1 MRQEVMKMQSIDFA
15 YPEAIERLIALGLV
29 NFDLWYLMGTQQIM
43 QIGELLREQYGT
55 ETWIPF
61 ARRGDNEDI
70 ACFEAD
76 FGEKVVVLRSHELLG
91 YRKCA
96 VYDSVWDWF
105 RDAIEVMI
113 AF

>member
-1 MRQEVMKMQSIDFA
+1 MRQEVIKTQSFECA

-29 NFDLWYLMGTQQIM
+29 NFDLWYLMGTKQTV
-43 QIGELLREQYGT
+43 QIGEQLREQYRN
-55 ETWIPF
+55 EKWIPF

-70 ACFEAD
+70 ACFEVD
-76 FGEKVVVLRSHELLG
+76 SGQKVVVLRSYELLG
-91 YRKCA
+91 YRQCA